1 MDLDKLAII
10 EDFVDSGYDEVKEVY
25 KDLYYLYTRGDLYVS
40 PEFFEAL
47 EKELESIYMDIMINF
62 EKVERE
68 ETYTRKI
75 TEWVEKE

>member
-1 MDLDKLAII
+1 MIDNIKLEVI
-10 EDFVDSGYDEVKEVY
+10 ESFVDSGYDEVKEVY
-25 KDLYYLYTRGDLYVS
+25 KDLYYLYTRGESYVS
-40 PEFFEAL
+40 PEFYEAL

-75 TEWVEKE
+75 TEWVEK